1 MSMIGNLRKIDD
13 AELARLL
20 AHPDEIRTF
29 LYGEPDHYDNRADID
44 LDKAWHGI
52 HFVLTGSEWGG
63 EAPLNFVV
71 SGGTEVGEVDVGYGP
86 ARAFTSA
93 EVRQIHEALAPIPPE
108 EFVRRIKLNVLAGA
122 GVYPDVWDRASEA
135 DINFEYLGSYYAKLR
150 SYLETLAR
158 DGFGMLVYV
167 N

>member
-1 MSMIGNLRKIDD
+1 MSMIGNLRRADD
-13 AELARLL
+13 TEVARLL
-20 AHPDEIRTF
+20 AHPDEIRRF
-29 LYGEPDHYDNRADID
+29 LYGEPDHYEDRADID
-44 LDKAWHGI
+44 LDKALHGI

-63 EAPLNFVV
+63 EPPVNFLV

-93 EVRQIHEALAPIPPE
+93 EVRHIDEALAPIAPE
-108 EFVRRIKLNVLAGA
+108 EFVRRINLSVLANA
-122 GVYPDVWDRASEA
+122 GIYPDVWDRESEA
-135 DINFEYLGSYYAKLR
+135 DINIEYLSTNYATLR

-158 DGFGMLVYV
+158 DGLGMLVYV